1 MKSIR
6 ELNKLLKAYKRY
18 SIENLA
24 YSLKFDEKHIL
35 YALDGKD
42 ILFPHHI
49 VGMSISYAQL
59 AFLKIENN
67 NADIDALNSL
77 NLALMY
83 AEVGRELQL
92 KDFKRKPLDKMNVH
106 ELKKYFS
113 EFSALL
119 FWAILLNNKNLA
131 KKLARQVEFC
141 LQQQFLSDFP
151 LSYNYFS
158 LWAYYKWINEEFTLE
173 AKIGGKFKDLIDNW
187 SCDSVFLEPLLI
199 DIANLHCEE
208 LIDNDLRKYP
218 SKFIRP
224 PFTLLPLEIHVIN
237 KLRALDELEEISL
250 NHPLMNTHSAK
261 IKEFEVIADDLIETI
276 QINFL

>member
-1 MKSIR
+1 
-6 ELNKLLKAYKRY
+6 
-18 SIENLA
+18 
-24 YSLKFDEKHIL
+24 
-35 YALDGKD
+35 
-42 ILFPHHI
+42 I
-49 VGMSISYAQL
+49 VGISIPYAQL

-92 KDFKRKPLDKMNVH
+92 KDFKIKPLDKMNVH
-106 ELKKYFS
+106 DLKKYFS

-141 LQQQFLSDFP
+141 LQQKFLFDFP
-151 LSYNYFS
+151 LSYDYFS

-173 AKIGGKFKDLIDNW
+173 SKIDGKFKDLINNW
-187 SCDSVFLEPLLI
+187 SFESVFLEPLLI

-218 SKFIRP
+218 PKFIRP

-261 IKEFEVIADDLIETI
+261 IKDFDVISDDLLETI

>member
-1 MKSIR
+1 MKEIR
-6 ELNKLLKAYKRY
+6 ELNKLLKAYKTY

-24 YSLKFDEKHIL
+24 YSLKFDQKHIL
-35 YALDGKD
+35 DTLDGKD
-42 ILFPHHI
+42 ILSPHHI

-67 NADIDALNSL
+67 NTDIDALNSL

-113 EFSALL
+113 EFSTLL

-131 KKLARQVEFC
+131 KKLAHQVEFC

-151 LSYNYFS
+151 LSYDYFS
-158 LWAYYKWINEEFTLE
+158 LWAYYKWINKEFTLE
-173 AKIGGKFKDLIDNW
+173 EKIGGKFKDLINNW
-187 SCDSVFLEPLLI
+187 SYESVFLEPLLI

-208 LIDNDLRKYP
+208 LIDNGLRKYP
-218 SKFIRP
+218 PKFIRP

-237 KLRALDELEEISL
+237 KLRALDELDEISL

-261 IKEFEVIADDLIETI
+261 IKEFEVIGDDLIETI

>member
-1 MKSIR
+1 MKAIR
-6 ELNKLLKAYKRY
+6 ELNKLLKCYKTY
-18 SIENLA
+18 TIESLIH
-24 YSLKFDEKHIL
+24 SLKFYQKHIL
-35 YALDGKD
+35 DTLDGGD

-49 VGMSISYAQL
+49 VGMSIPYAQL

-67 NADIDALNSL
+67 NVDIDALNSL

-92 KDFKRKPLDKMNVH
+92 KDFKIKPLDKMNIH
-106 ELKKYFS
+106 DLKKYFS

-141 LQQQFLSDFP
+141 LQQKFLSDFP

-173 AKIGGKFKDLIDNW
+173 SKIDGKFKDLINNW
-187 SCDSVFLEPLLI
+187 SSDSVFLEPLLI
-199 DIANLHCEE
+199 DIVNLHCEE

-218 SKFIRP
+218 PKFINP

-237 KLRALDELEEISL
+237 KLRALDKLDEISL

-261 IKEFEVIADDLIETI
+261 IKEFEVIADDLLETI

>member
-173 AKIGGKFKDLIDNW
+173 AKIGGKFKDLMDNW

-218 SKFIRP
+218 PKFIRP

-261 IKEFEVIADDLIETI
+261 IKDFEVISDDLLEMI
-276 QINFL
+276 QISFL

>member
-173 AKIGGKFKDLIDNW
+173 EKIGGKFKDLIDNW

-218 SKFIRP
+218 PKFIRP

-261 IKEFEVIADDLIETI
+261 IKDFEVISDDLLEMI
-276 QINFL
+276 QISFL

>member
-218 SKFIRP
+218 PKFIRP
-224 PFTLLPLEIHVIN
+224 PFILLPLEIHVIN

-261 IKEFEVIADDLIETI
+261 IKDFEVISDDLLEMI
-276 QINFL
+276 QISFL

>member
-1 MKSIR
+1 MKAIR
-6 ELNKLLKAYKRY
+6 ELNKLLKAYKTY

-24 YSLKFDEKHIL
+24 YSLKFDKKHIL
-35 YALDGKD
+35 DTLDGGD

-67 NADIDALNSL
+67 NTDIDALNNL

-92 KDFKRKPLDKMNVH
+92 KDFKIKPLDKMNIH
-106 ELKKYFS
+106 DLKKYFS

-141 LQQQFLSDFP
+141 LQQKFLSDFP

-158 LWAYYKWINEEFTLE
+158 LWAYYKWINEEFTL
-173 AKIGGKFKDLIDNW
+173 APKIDGKFKDLINNW
-187 SCDSVFLEPLLI
+187 SCDSVFIEPLLI

-208 LIDNDLRKYP
+208 LIDNDLRKHP
-218 SKFIRP
+218 PKFINP

-237 KLRALDELEEISL
+237 KLRALDKLDEISL
-250 NHPLMNTHSAK
+250 NHSLMNTHSAK
-261 IKEFEVIADDLIETI
+261 IKDFEVISDDLFETI

>member
-1 MKSIR
+1 MREIR
-6 ELNKLLKAYKRY
+6 ELNKLLKCYKTY
-18 SIENLA
+18 SIESLFH
-24 YSLKFDEKHIL
+24 SLKFDQKHIL
-35 YALDGKD
+35 DTLDGKD

-59 AFLKIENN
+59 AFLKIEND

-92 KDFKRKPLDKMNVH
+92 RDFKIKPLDKMNVH
-106 ELKKYFS
+106 GLKKYFS

-131 KKLARQVEFC
+131 KKLAHQVEFC
-141 LQQQFLSDFP
+141 LQQKFLSDFP
-151 LSYNYFS
+151 LSYDYFS
-158 LWAYYKWINEEFTLE
+158 LWAYYKWINEEFILKS
-173 AKIGGKFKDLIDNW
+173 KIDGKFKDLINNW
-187 SCDSVFLEPLLI
+187 SCNSVFLEPLLI

-218 SKFIRP
+218 PKFIRP
-224 PFTLLPLEIHVIN
+224 PFTLLPLEILVIN
-237 KLRALDELEEISL
+237 KLRALDELDQISL
-250 NHPLMNTHSAK
+250 NHPLMKTYSAQ
-261 IKEFEVIADDLIETI
+261 ITEFEIIGDNLLETI
-276 QINFL
+276 QINYL